1 MLAGQRDAG
10 VRRSD
15 SDLLVGVADAVLL
28 ASQQINRE
36 SADKLAIQTQAD
48 ALKSML
54 DGIAFESLTAEG
66 QAAYIGLAREQKRLA
81 EEWRATDNKAA
92 LHKQLVAPDTF
103 NLPSG
108 VQIDAASLVVD
119 SPKVAMNNAEF
130 STPLGPTYTGRGG
143 SLDDRVN
150 VNVNLA
156 TAPVTLYLDNY
167 AVSQGMLKVMPE
179 VTKSLGGGGGTYS
192 YIKTLE

>member
-1 MLAGQRDAG
+1 
-10 VRRSD
+10 
-15 SDLLVGVADAVLL
+15 LVGVSDAVLL

-81 EEWRATDNKAA
+81 EEWWATDNKAA
-92 LHKQLVAPDTF
+92 RDKQLAAPDTF
-103 NLPSG
+103 NLPSD
-108 VQIDAASLVVD
+108 VLIDAASLVVD

-130 STPLGPTYTGRGG
+130 STPLGATYSGRGG

-156 TAPVTLYLDNY
+156 TAPVTLYLDDY
-167 AVSQGMLKVMPE
+167 AVCKGTLKVMPE
-179 VTKSLGGGGGTYS
+179 VTKSLGGSGGTYS